1 MTSELIKA
9 IVRAE
14 NLLVEGEYLGV
25 ERLLEIIRDHAQSAE
40 SLLNAQSHSMTE
52 MHLKVKELTQS
63 RDEWQERARKAEIS
77 LGWINS
83 PDRMG
88 S

>member
-14 NLLVEGEYLGV
+14 NLLTEGEYQGV

-40 SLLNAQSHSMTE
+40 LFLNSQSKSMAAL
-52 MHLKVKELTQS
+52 HFKIKELAADAAMHKE
-63 RDEWQERARKAEIS
+63 RMEFWEKRARSCES
-77 LGWINS
+77 ELE
-83 PDRMG
+83 D
-88 S
+88 

>member
-14 NLLVEGEYLGV
+14 NLLTEGEYQGV

-40 SLLNAQSHSMTE
+40 
-52 MHLKVKELTQS
+52 
-63 RDEWQERARKAEIS
+63 
-77 LGWINS
+77 
-83 PDRMG
+83 
-88 S
+88 

>member
-1 MTSELIKA
+1 MSELLSA

-14 NLLVEGEYLGV
+14 NLLTEGEYQGV

-52 MHLKVKELTQS
+52 MHLKVKELTE
-63 RDEWQERARKAEIS
+63 RLNYWEKRARSCES
-77 LGWINS
+77 ELG
-83 PDRMG
+83 D
-88 S
+88 